1 MAYIK
6 QIFSNDNAMTTLNL
20 RQTWIGV
27 EGTRILSDVLCH
39 NTTLTTLDLRSNGI
53 GDNGAQFIAKALRHN
68 NTLTTLNLSSNG
80 IGTEGAQLIANALR
94 HNNTLTTLDLG
105 QNLIGYVG
113 VKLIVDACAE
123 TRVDAEKI
131 NRNMSLSLLLGS
143 RDPSSL
149 IYKLPHDGCLLQQII
164 KTARVIVPNCQISF

>member
-68 NTLTTLNLSSNG
+68 NTLTTL
-80 IGTEGAQLIANALR
+80 
-94 HNNTLTTLDLG
+94 DLG

-123 TRVDAEKI
+123 TRDDAEKI